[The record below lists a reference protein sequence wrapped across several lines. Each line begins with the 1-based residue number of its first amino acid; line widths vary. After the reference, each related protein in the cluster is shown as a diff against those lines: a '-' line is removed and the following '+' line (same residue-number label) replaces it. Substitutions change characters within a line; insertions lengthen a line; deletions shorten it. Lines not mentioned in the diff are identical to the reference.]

1 MNDFDPE
8 ASKKAAG
15 EKAADYVR
23 DGMILG
29 LGTGSTVRYFIEKL
43 AADIKEKELDITA
56 IPTSNASE
64 KLARSLGIKLS
75 NVNEHP
81 RIDLDVDGAD
91 EVDPKYNLIK
101 GGGGAHTREKIIAS
115 ASKEFIVIVDR
126 SKLVARLGNF
136 PLPIEVLPFSEKY
149 VWNEIS
155 SLGAIPRRREG
166 FVTDS
171 GNIILDCRFNIIN
184 PEKLETDLKCIPGV
198 VEDGVFAKRKP
209 EKVIVADGKNVK
221 ILERV

>member
-1 MNDFDPE
+1 MNNIDMD

-15 EKAADYVR
+15 ESAVSYVK

-43 AADIKEKELDITA
+43 GAQIKEQDLDITA
-56 IPTSNASE
+56 VPTSVASE

-81 RIDLDVDGAD
+81 VIDLDVDGAD
-91 EVDPKYNLIK
+91 EVDPNFNLIK

-115 ASKEFIVIVDR
+115 ASKEFIVIVDL
-126 SKLVARLGNF
+126 SKMVSRLGNF
-136 PLPIEVLPFSEKY
+136 PVAVEVLPFSERY
-149 VWNEIS
+149 VWREIAAMGG
-155 SLGAIPRRREG
+155 LPRRREG
-166 FVTDS
+166 YITDS
-171 GNIILDCRFNIIN
+171 GNVILDCRFNIID

-198 VEDGVFAKRKP
+198 VEDGVFARRKP
-209 EKVIVADGKNVK
+209 EKVIVADGKDVK

>member
-1 MNDFDPE
+1 MNNTDAE

-15 EKAADYVR
+15 EKAVSYVR
-23 DGMILG
+23 NGMILG

-43 AADIKEKELDITA
+43 AAQIKEQGMDITA
-56 IPTSNASE
+56 VPTSVASE
-64 KLARSLGIKLS
+64 KLAGSLGIKLS
-75 NVNEHP
+75 SVNEHP
-81 RIDLDVDGAD
+81 KMDLDVDGAD
-91 EVDPKYNLIK
+91 EVDPKFNLIK

-126 SKLVARLGNF
+126 SKMVSRLGNF
-136 PLPIEVLPFSEKY
+136 PVPVEVLPFSEKY
-149 VWNEIS
+149 VWGKIVAMGG
-155 SLGAIPRRREG
+155 LPRRRAG

-171 GNIILDCRFNIIN
+171 DNIILDCRFNIID

-198 VEDGVFAKRKP
+198 VEDGVFAKRRP
-209 EKVIVADGKNVK
+209 EKVIVADGNNVK

>member
-1 MNDFDPE
+1 MNNTDAE

-15 EKAADYVR
+15 EKAVSYVR
-23 DGMILG
+23 NGMILG

-43 AADIKEKELDITA
+43 AAQIKEQGMDITA
-56 IPTSNASE
+56 VPTSVASE
-64 KLARSLGIKLS
+64 KLASSLGIKLS
-75 NVNEHP
+75 TVNEHP
-81 RIDLDVDGAD
+81 KMDLDVDGAD
-91 EVDPKYNLIK
+91 EVDPKFNLIK

-126 SKLVARLGNF
+126 SKLVSRLGNF
-136 PLPIEVLPFSEKY
+136 PVPVEVLPFSEKY
-149 VWNEIS
+149 VWGEIVAMGG
-155 SLGAIPRRREG
+155 LPHRRAG

-171 GNIILDCRFNIIN
+171 GNIILDCRFNIID
-184 PEKLETDLKCIPGV
+184 PEKLETDLKCISGV
-198 VEDGVFAKRKP
+198 VEDGVFAKRRP

>member
-1 MNDFDPE
+1 MNTIDAE

-15 EKAADYVR
+15 EKAAEYVR

-29 LGTGSTVRYFIEKL
+29 LGTGSTVRYFIERL
-43 AADIKEKELDITA
+43 ASQIKEQGLDITA
-56 IPTSNASE
+56 IPTSVASE
-64 KLARSLGIKLS
+64 KLANSFGIKLS
-75 NVNEHP
+75 TVNEHP
-81 RIDLDVDGAD
+81 KMDLDVDGAD
-91 EVDPKYNLIK
+91 EVDPRFNLIK

-126 SKLVARLGNF
+126 SKMVSRLGNF
-136 PLPIEVLPFSEKY
+136 PVPVEVLPFSEKY
-149 VWNEIS
+149 VWGEIVAMGG
-155 SLGAIPRRREG
+155 LPRRRVG

-171 GNIILDCRFNIIN
+171 GNIILDCRFNIID

>member
-1 MNDFDPE
+1 MNNTDAE

-15 EKAADYVR
+15 EKAVGYVR

-43 AADIKEKELDITA
+43 AAQIKEQGMDITA
-56 IPTSNASE
+56 IPTSVASE
-64 KLARSLGIKLS
+64 KLANGQGIKLS
-75 NVNEHP
+75 TVNEHP
-81 RIDLDVDGAD
+81 KMDLDVDGAD
-91 EVDPKYNLIK
+91 EVDPKFNLIK

-126 SKLVARLGNF
+126 SKMVSRLGNF
-136 PLPIEVLPFSEKY
+136 PVPVEVLPFSEKY
-149 VWNEIS
+149 VLGEIVAMGG
-155 SLGAIPRRREG
+155 LPHRRAG

-171 GNIILDCRFNIIN
+171 GNIILDCRFNVID

-198 VEDGVFAKRKP
+198 VEDGVFAKRRP
-209 EKVIVADGKNVK
+209 EKVIVAD
-221 ILERV
+221 ITAE